1 MSYTNADGLFI
12 LTDGEQGTINIT
24 GAETDEVVVLDL
36 DLTDLPG
43 AGDITALNA
52 FVPAGAYIKEA
63 FLIMSEGATSA
74 GSTTLDIG
82 LAKQDGTPIDADG
95 IDAAIAKT
103 AIDAVGEVV
112 RCDGAL
118 SGGTATVGA
127 DDAYVYFTVGTGPFT
142 AGKAKLAINY
152 VKV

>member
-12 LTDGEQGTINIT
+12 LTHGAQGDINIT
-24 GAETDEVVVLDL
+24 GAETDQTLVLDL
-36 DLTDLPG
+36 DLTALPG
-43 AGDITALNA
+43 AADITPLDA
-52 FVPAGAYIKEA
+52 FVPAGSYIKEA

-74 GSTTLDIG
+74 GATTLDIG
-82 LAKQDGTPIDADG
+82 LAEQDGTPIDADG
-95 IDAAIAKT
+95 IDGAIAKT

-112 RCDGAL
+112 RCDGDL

-127 DDAYVYFTVGTGPFT
+127 DDAYVYFTVGTGPYT
-142 AGKAKLAINY
+142 AGKGKLVINY